1 MVLMDSNLSAFLQ
14 KASTKEN
21 PYIKEIKDDIK
32 IDRE

>member
-21 PYIKEIKDDIK
+21 PDIKGIKNNIK